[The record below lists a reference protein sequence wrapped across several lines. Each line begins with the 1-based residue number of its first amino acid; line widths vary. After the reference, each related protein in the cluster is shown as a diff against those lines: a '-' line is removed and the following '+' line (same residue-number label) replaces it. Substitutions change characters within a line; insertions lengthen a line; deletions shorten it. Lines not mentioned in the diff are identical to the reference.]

1 MRFFGV
7 EASVHDV
14 IVTTNSGPVA
24 VYEGCSGVRSMF
36 FLFGLAFLLLII
48 FPPKGVLTGLATLV
62 AAVAIAFIVNAFR
75 VALLIQLVSAANR
88 GAFEFW
94 HKGDGAL
101 LFESGSVFIFILL
114 YRFLVLGGAN
124 EKQDWG
130 AMSHWVRIRIAILVL
145 LGCGSAVVLGR
156 SLVTRAPLDP
166 SFPAFSFPHD
176 APLPDWQADESFP
189 LPKSDV
195 EKADN
200 AVKAGSY
207 NAGDSLEVQL
217 RFIADTHTLHV
228 ADPLLQ
234 ERMLPAGFLPL
245 DVGLHFLVDY
255 DRKSKKELQSRF
267 FDEWHRRSDGGR
279 PRGILQVSGRMAV
292 ASIYPQS

>member
-1 MRFFGV
+1 MAFLAIPSLLRLLAFDVVGMDVSPFTALAGTGIVRFFGV
-7 EASVHDV
+7 EAWVHDV

-124 EKQDWG
+124 EKQD
-130 AMSHWVRIRIAILVL
+130 
-145 LGCGSAVVLGR
+145 LGHNVVLG
-156 SLVTRAPLDP
+156 
-166 SFPAFSFPHD
+166 
-176 APLPDWQADESFP
+176 
-189 LPKSDV
+189 
-195 EKADN
+195 
-200 AVKAGSY
+200 
-207 NAGDSLEVQL
+207 
-217 RFIADTHTLHV
+217 
-228 ADPLLQ
+228 
-234 ERMLPAGFLPL
+234 
-245 DVGLHFLVDY
+245 
-255 DRKSKKELQSRF
+255 
-267 FDEWHRRSDGGR
+267 
-279 PRGILQVSGRMAV
+279 
-292 ASIYPQS
+292 